1 MIKSFQSEEGV
12 LIYSFSF
19 SRTNHLK
26 CTPLSPPYIIVNY
39 LFLGEQEAAIKTDL
53 SGSTSDIRLI
63 VMWCGRRS
71 SHRWFSCLEAKDPR
85 YPPPHPDSALHH
97 TLTNFPLILP
107 NLNSCQTYKSHQPQ
121 PQPLTLI
128 IEAETSGSVQEL
140 ILQLQPSV
148 LASIFNIFLFSINQ
162 LWKCGKDGNG
172 ITAHYDPTS
181 LWFSTRQI
189 P

>member
-1 MIKSFQSEEGV
+1 MHPPLPPLYYSELSFPGGARGCDKDR
-12 LIYSFSF
+12 SFWINI
-19 SRTNHLK
+19 RHQAN
-26 CTPLSPPYIIVNY
+26 
-39 LFLGEQEAAIKTDL
+39 
-53 SGSTSDIRLI
+53 SD

-128 IEAETSGSVQEL
+128 IEQKPQVRCRSWSCSFN
-140 ILQLQPSV
+140 LQSWLQ
-148 LASIFNIFLFSINQ
+148 
-162 LWKCGKDGNG
+162 
-172 ITAHYDPTS
+172 
-181 LWFSTRQI
+181 FSTFFYSPSTSSENVERMETE
-189 P
+189 

>member
-1 MIKSFQSEEGV
+1 MHPPLPPLYYSELSFPGGARGCDKDR
-12 LIYSFSF
+12 SFWINI
-19 SRTNHLK
+19 RHQAN
-26 CTPLSPPYIIVNY
+26 
-39 LFLGEQEAAIKTDL
+39 
-53 SGSTSDIRLI
+53 SD